1 MNSCVSALGR
11 DRLVSAITGEDILLM
26 RNTLISSRMASTV
39 NHYLMIFRSF
49 LEFSYDNKYTSI
61 PLHKSAKPFKES
73 ESVPD
78 PFEVEEFEN
87 IINIGCKNEVYKN
100 ILVLSIYTGIRT
112 GEVFA
117 LCWEDIDL
125 DNKTITIKRNITE
138 DRLFKLPKTDSERTI
153 YLMPPVI
160 DILKSQRLHTFMAP
174 AITIQVHQKDKR
186 QTKQEKVRPVFR
198 SGYGTKPKNKKQSGE
213 WYTAESFRSNWRRI
227 IRRSGVRCRE
237 MYQTRHTYACWGLT
251 AHGNVAFIANQLGH
265 KDLNMVIKRYGKWMD
280 SSSNSESD
288 FIWSELQ
295 KKGHTLNKMTHK

>member
-1 MNSCVSALGR
+1 MGGKSVEELVKEAKGINIHGNSLRISFQYQGSRVRETLGLEPTKANLKYAINLRAAVMHDIKTGVLDYAKRFPDSENAVKFGSNTADQTVRVGELAERFLKLKESDIGIQSVKSYSNAMNSCVSALGR

-112 GEVFA
+112 
-117 LCWEDIDL
+117 
-125 DNKTITIKRNITE
+125 
-138 DRLFKLPKTDSERTI
+138 
-153 YLMPPVI
+153 
-160 DILKSQRLHTFMAP
+160 
-174 AITIQVHQKDKR
+174 
-186 QTKQEKVRPVFR
+186 
-198 SGYGTKPKNKKQSGE
+198 
-213 WYTAESFRSNWRRI
+213 
-227 IRRSGVRCRE
+227 
-237 MYQTRHTYACWGLT
+237 
-251 AHGNVAFIANQLGH
+251 
-265 KDLNMVIKRYGKWMD
+265 
-280 SSSNSESD
+280 
-288 FIWSELQ
+288 
-295 KKGHTLNKMTHK
+295 